1 MAAKIID
8 GKALAQRIR
17 TGIATGTQELAGRG
31 VQPGLAVVLVGEDP
45 GSQIY
50 VRNKTKACQEAGI
63 RAFDHHLPADTSEA
77 ALLELVQR
85 LNADRA
91 VDGILVQ
98 QPLPPQIDGR
108 KVLLAIDPAKDVDGF
123 HPDNLGRLV
132 IGEPRFVACTPFGVM
147 KMLEE
152 AGAKLAGANAVVLGR
167 SNIVGKPMAILL
179 TAADATVTVCH
190 SKTRDLAGEVRRAD
204 VVVAAIGK
212 PELVRGDWI
221 KEGAVVIDVGTNRLA
236 SGKLVGDVAFAAAAE
251 RAAAISPVPG
261 GVGPMTIAMLLQN
274 TLLSAQ
280 RRAVS

>member
-8 GKALAQRIR
+8 GKAIAQGIR
-17 TGIATGTQELAGRG
+17 SGVATGTQELAARG

-50 VRNKTKACQEAGI
+50 VRGKTKACQEAGI

-77 ALLELVQR
+77 ALLELVRR

-108 KVLLAIDPAKDVDGF
+108 KVLLSIDPAKDVDGF
-123 HPDNLGRLV
+123 HPDNLGRLLV
-132 IGEPRFVACTPFGVM
+132 GEPRFVACTPFGIM
-147 KMLEE
+147 KMLEA

-190 SKTRDLAGEVRRAD
+190 SKTRDLAAEVRRAD
-204 VVVAAIGK
+204 VVIAAIGK

-221 KEGAVVIDVGTNRLA
+221 KEGAVVIDVGTNRLPT
-236 SGKLVGDVAFAAAAE
+236 GKLVGDVAFAAAAE
-251 RAAAISPVPG
+251 RAGAISPVPG

-274 TLLSAQ
+274 TLISAQ
-280 RRAVS
+280 RRVG

>member
-8 GKALAQRIR
+8 GKAIAQRIR
-17 TGIATGTQELAGRG
+17 AGVAAGVQELAPRG

-77 ALLELVQR
+77 VLLELVRR

-152 AGAKLAGANAVVLGR
+152 AGAKLAGASAVVLGR

-221 KEGAVVIDVGTNRLA
+221 KEGAIVIDVGTNRLP

-274 TLLSAQ
+274 TLISAQ
-280 RRAVS
+280 RRAGG